1 MTAGGATFRVA
12 IIGCGRMGSRFHAPA
27 FAAQPDFRIVACASR
42 ALDKATALAQTY
54 GATAYADAT
63 ELLEREDPDVVV
75 ITTAE
80 GAHLEPLAA
89 ALAAGRH
96 VFVEKPLH
104 AARGQEWVS
113 WEDHEQAAA
122 VLAGWDRDRSLVGV
136 NFNYRTMPHL
146 RQLKADIESGA
157 LGTIRLVDASAH
169 LNCWSHTVD
178 VLRWCCG
185 DVSEVFAHWPL
196 AEERF
201 ERTVSLRFASGAI
214 GTLVGARYDFRDDL
228 FRIEV
233 YGTTARGVIEGLNG
247 SYRRLAEEAPQPD
260 VVWPRKDFGND
271 LFAPSFRA
279 SIDAFCEALR
289 SGRQPSP
296 GGDDALAELAVE
308 AAIHR
313 SATSGQPT
321 TVPRGAPGR

>member
-1 MTAGGATFRVA
+1 MTAPGVTFRVA
-12 IIGCGRMGSRFHAPA
+12 IVGCGRMGSRFHAPA
-27 FAAQPDFRIVACASR
+27 FAAQPDCRIVACASR
-42 ALDKATALAQTY
+42 ALDKAALLAQTY
-54 GATAYADAT
+54 GATAYSGVG

-80 GAHLEPLAA
+80 WAHLEPLQA

-96 VFVEKPLH
+96 AFIEKPLH

-122 VLAGWDRDRSLVGV
+122 VLAGWDRRRSLVGV

-146 RQLKADIESGA
+146 RQLKADIDSGA
-157 LGTIRLVDASAH
+157 LGTIRLVDASVH
-169 LNCWSHTVD
+169 LNCWSHAID
-178 VLRWCCG
+178 LLRWCCG
-185 DVSEVFAHWPL
+185 DVSEVFAHWSVGEGRL
-196 AEERF
+196 ERA
-201 ERTVSLRFASGAI
+201 VSLRFASGAV

-228 FRIEV
+228 FRVEV
-233 YGTTARGVIEGLNG
+233 YGTTARGVVEGLNG
-247 SYRRLAEEAPQPD
+247 SYRRQAEEAPAPD

-271 LFAPSFRA
+271 LFGPSFRA
-279 SIDAFCEALR
+279 SIDAYCEALR

-296 GGDDALAELAVE
+296 SGNDALAELAVE

-313 SATSGQPT
+313 SATSGRAT
-321 TVPRGAPGR
+321 AVPCAERGE